1 MANTTAMARGVKRNF
16 AAPDSM
22 RTGTNTMQMD
32 KVATNAGT
40 AISCAPSRI
49 ARTRVLPLMPMLRC
63 TFSISTVASSTRIPT
78 ARARPP
84 SVITLIVCPSMLSTI
99 SDVRMERGIEIHTIS
114 VLRQLPKN
122 RRIINPV
129 KIAAIVASL
138 TTPLTD
144 ARTKSD

>member
-1 MANTTAMARGVKRNF
+1 
-16 AAPDSM
+16 
-22 RTGTNTMQMD
+22 MQMD
-32 KVATNAGT
+32 NVDTNAGT
-40 AISCAPSRI
+40 AICCAPSKI
-49 ARTRVLPLMPMLRC
+49 ERTKDLPLIPMLRW

-84 SVITLIVCPSMLSTI
+84 SVITLMVWPNKLKTM
-99 SDVRMERGIEIHTIS
+99 SDVRIESGMERQTIS

-122 RRIINPV
+122 RRIISPV
-129 KIAAIVASL
+129 KMAAIVASR